1 METLVFGGATEAA
14 ITRGRA
20 QLKREFGID
29 LTGDVGQVKKMG
41 TTATFTW
48 DRAAEQLTVTVK
60 GAFEGRGKKEVRK
73 HLAAIGLQERA

>member
-1 METLVFGGATEAA
+1 MFGGATEAA
-14 ITRGRA
+14 ITLGRA
-20 QLKREFGID
+20 QLTRERGID